1 LDPEEYDIMYR
12 AEQHHWW
19 YQGMQRITQAVLNRW
34 YHQRS
39 HLRILD
45 AGCGTGAGMTSYLAN
60 YGQVIGFDFAAEAL
74 KYCVLRGASRIV
86 QASVMHLPFSSSSF
100 DLVVSFDVLC
110 ERAVPDDVPAI
121 REFARVLVP
130 GGRTLLRLPSYNWLR
145 GRHDEAVH
153 VRHRYTRRDISQRL
167 RQAGFIVEHLSY
179 ANTFLFP
186 VALVKRLFEHLWP
199 RRDGHS
205 DLTLGVGPFNGLL
218 AAILSAEA
226 PLVARKGLPFGLTVV
241 AVGRKP

>member
-1 LDPEEYDIMYR
+1 MYR

-19 YQGMQRITQAVLNRW
+19 YQGMQRITQAVLDRW
-34 YHQRS
+34 YRHGAD
-39 HLRILD
+39 LRILD
-45 AGCGTGAGMTSYLAN
+45 AGCGTGAAMTSYLAD
-60 YGQVIGFDFAAEAL
+60 YGQVFGFDFAAEAL
-74 KYCVLRGASRIV
+74 KYCIPRGASRVV

-110 ERAVPDDVPAI
+110 ERAVPEDVAAL

-130 GGRTLLRLPSYNWLR
+130 GGRTLLRLPAYNWLR
-145 GRHDEAVH
+145 GRHDQAVH
-153 VRHRYTRRDISQRL
+153 IRHRYTRRDIAERL
-167 RQAGFIVEHLSY
+167 RQAGFNVEHLSY

-186 VALVKRLFEHLWP
+186 VALVKRLLEHLWP
-199 RRDGHS
+199 RRDGRS

-226 PLVARKGLPFGLTVV
+226 PRVAREGLPFGLTVL
-241 AVGRKP
+241 ALGRKP